1 MDGYVLFLS
10 VLIAGSIL
18 GVAFFS
24 SSEASLISVNKV
36 RIRHLA
42 EQGNSGAQVVARVV
56 RQHEKF
62 FATILL
68 TENVFII
75 FSSIMAEKMAN
86 AVLGE
91 QGLNILIATVVM
103 TVLIVAFG
111 EITPKSLAA
120 QRSVGWSLVVARPI
134 QVIMFLET
142 WVIYLFTLLPRGI
155 SRLLPGENPLHAQT
169 ITEGELRILVDIGE
183 AEGAVEAGGAGM
195 LRRVLGFGDRTV
207 RELMTPRTEIVWVE
221 QGTSLQKFLGIYNE
235 HYHTRF
241 PVYQDQTDNVV
252 GLISVKDVMRAY
264 ARGDIASDDSVT
276 TGMRAAFFAPETKP
290 VDELFDE
297 MRVGGQQ
304 MAIVVDEFGGVEGLM
319 TLKGLMERIM
329 GPVGEEGEAPE
340 EEEVVAIGEDSFEI
354 DAGMRVEDANQ
365 RIGFGLPEGAYDTVA
380 GFILERLGHVPEQGE
395 QLTHESLHVQV
406 LEMKG
411 VKIERVLVTRSTPV
425 GQ

>member
-1 MDGYVLFLS
+1 MDGYVVFLS

-18 GVAFFS
+18 GVAFFT
-24 SSEASLISVNKV
+24 SSEGSLISVNKV

-42 EQGNSGAQVVARVV
+42 EQGNSNAQVVERVV

-75 FSSIMAEKMAN
+75 FSSIMAERLASE
-86 AVLGE
+86 VLGE

-111 EITPKSLAA
+111 EITPKSLAV

-142 WVIYLFTLLPRGI
+142 WVIYLFTLLPRWI
-155 SRLLPGENPLHAQT
+155 SHLLGGESPLHAQT
-169 ITEGELRILVDIGE
+169 VTEGELRMLVDIGE

-195 LRRVLGFGDRTV
+195 LRRVLEFGDRRV

-221 QGTSLQKFLGIYNE
+221 QSTPLRKFLEIYDE

-252 GLISVKDVMRAY
+252 GLISVKDVMRAL
-264 ARGDIASDDSVT
+264 ARGDISSDDSVT
-276 TGMRAAFFAPETKP
+276 NATRPVFFAPETKP
-290 VDELFDE
+290 LDELFDE
-297 MRVGGQQ
+297 MRAGGHQ

-319 TLKGLMERIM
+319 TLKGLMERIV

-340 EEEVVAIGEDSFEI
+340 EEVVAVGEDSFEI
-354 DAGMRVEDANQ
+354 DAGMLVEEANQ
-365 RIGFGLPEGAYDTVA
+365 RIGLGLPEGEYDTVA

-395 QLTHESLHVQV
+395 QLTYEALHFRV

-411 VKIERVLVTRSTPV
+411 VKVERVLVTRSRPAD
-425 GQ
+425 Q